1 MEPLFVDLAKFI
13 DAHSGQT
20 AEAHANGDR
29 SSSKKRKLDASQGTE
44 VQGKTFLHE
53 DWNTKTCSS
62 ITELSFSIPQRK
74 KLTLEIG
81 SLKSQ
86 GVRARN
92 PSTGAVEFGV
102 SYQDIRKRPHLLILN
117 RTLNP
122 SFFPEH
128 VICLPVPEK
137 AQAQYNFCLF
147 PLHGDGVTVPSEKTS
162 AAETMLWTAGVGIL
176 DGDET
181 YKGLCVRLLNE
192 GLRHF
197 GQKVVEPD
205 EKEFVSQES
214 RPYKTGEKAAHV
226 KAFRGSKDGIS
237 STSELFRGLD
247 TADLGRLGFL
257 YFLPNGI
264 AWVFKKPLA
273 FFGFDSVVSVSYT
286 SVLQRTFNLNIVART
301 STTSDDTQEFEFSM
315 VDQSNFDGID
325 SYIKRHRLQD
335 ASMADQRR
343 AKRLGINDVKGE
355 NDTHSGGEEEIG
367 HLEKAAREAEE
378 LEDEDSEEDE
388 NFDPGSEGESEGSG
402 SSSNE
407 EEDNDETD
415 IGDGRGDSDLVQEE
429 LGSEAED
436 IDED

>member
-13 DAHSGQT
+13 DAQT
-20 AEAHANGDR
+20 AEAHANGDG
-29 SSSKKRKLDASQGTE
+29 SSSKKRKLDSSQGTE
-44 VQGKTFLHE
+44 NQGISFLHE

-62 ITELSFSIPQRK
+62 INELSFSIPQRK

-102 SYQDIRKRPHLLILN
+102 SYQDIRKRPHLLN
-117 RTLNP
+117 FNHTLNP
-122 SFFPEH
+122 SFLLDH

-147 PLHGDGVTVPSEKTS
+147 PLHSEGVTVPSQKTS
-162 AAETMLWTAGVGIL
+162 AAEPMLWTAGVGIT

-181 YKGLCVRLLNE
+181 YKELCVRLLNE
-192 GLRHF
+192 SLRHV
-197 GQKVVEPD
+197 GQKVLEPD

-214 RPYKTGEKAAHV
+214 RPYKTGEKAVHV

-237 STSELFRGLD
+237 STKDFPGLD
-247 TADLGRLGFL
+247 TTDLGRPGFL
-257 YFLPNGI
+257 YFLSNGI

-325 SYIKRHRLQD
+325 AYIKRHRLQD

-343 AKRLGINDVKGE
+343 AKRLGINDARGE
-355 NDTHSGGEEEIG
+355 NGTHSAAEEEIG

-407 EEDNDETD
+407 EEEDYHDADTE
-415 IGDGRGDSDLVQEE
+415 DGRGDSDLVQEE